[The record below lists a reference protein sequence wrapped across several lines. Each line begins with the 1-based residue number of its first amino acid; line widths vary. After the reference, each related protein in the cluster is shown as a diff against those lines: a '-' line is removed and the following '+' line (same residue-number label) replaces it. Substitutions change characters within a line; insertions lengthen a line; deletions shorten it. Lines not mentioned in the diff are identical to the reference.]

1 MARKGENIYK
11 RKDGRWEGRY
21 IKSRSSTG
29 KANYGYV
36 YAKSY
41 REVKA
46 KLISQSSC
54 TSNSVTVDP
63 EISSDQFEQVAMEWF
78 QAICPKV
85 KESTSNK
92 YRNLLSSYILPVFGS
107 KQLRDITHEFI
118 ETQCNFFLV
127 SGGLKENG
135 LSSKTVSDIL
145 SLIRNVLQ
153 FATRNGKAIS
163 CDARSIQ
170 IKRQTKEMRVLSRA
184 EQEKLCQYLY
194 SNLDS
199 CNIGILVCL
208 FTGLRVGEI
217 CALRWEDVSF
227 SDYTIHVHQT
237 LQRIQDRTNSE
248 YKTRIVVTTPK
259 SACSIRTIPVPHGLM
274 TILTAHKASS
284 TGYILTNSDQ
294 NPLEPRTMQNH
305 FKKVSTNGISA
316 STPQTSSFA
325 VTPSSADTTTF
336 ESNTFGSNLAFVQDR
351 LSAERYFSR
360 GNHYEEYRDYWENG
374 NYTFSRN
381 ENPELVYV
389 RARDIE
395 GVYLSDRELG
405 NPEGFWTR
413 NGREGWSRENILRRA
428 SHIQD
433 VRQNTES
440 GMSLDELSQ
449 NPVLDDTIRSY
460 YNNPVQVAQVG
471 SYYVFQSDGRH
482 RTLAAQSLDT
492 YIPVLVTG
500 SYTRND

>member
-21 IKSRSSTG
+21 IKSRSST
-29 KANYGYV
+29 
-36 YAKSY
+36 AKPITVMFMQSHIEKS
-41 REVKA
+41 RQNLSVKVRA
-46 KLISQSSC
+46 RVILSLSIQK
-54 TSNSVTVDP
+54 
-63 EISSDQFEQVAMEWF
+63 ISSDQFEQVAMEWF

-259 SACSIRTIPVPHGLM
+259 SACSIRTIPVYPM
-274 TILTAHKASS
+274 A
-284 TGYILTNSDQ
+284 
-294 NPLEPRTMQNH
+294 
-305 FKKVSTNGISA
+305 
-316 STPQTSSFA
+316 
-325 VTPSSADTTTF
+325 
-336 ESNTFGSNLAFVQDR
+336 
-351 LSAERYFSR
+351 
-360 GNHYEEYRDYWENG
+360 
-374 NYTFSRN
+374 
-381 ENPELVYV
+381 
-389 RARDIE
+389 
-395 GVYLSDRELG
+395 
-405 NPEGFWTR
+405 
-413 NGREGWSRENILRRA
+413 
-428 SHIQD
+428 
-433 VRQNTES
+433 
-440 GMSLDELSQ
+440 
-449 NPVLDDTIRSY
+449 
-460 YNNPVQVAQVG
+460 
-471 SYYVFQSDGRH
+471 
-482 RTLAAQSLDT
+482 
-492 YIPVLVTG
+492 
-500 SYTRND
+500 

>member
-274 TILTAHKASS
+274 TIDAT
-284 TGYILTNSDQ
+284 
-294 NPLEPRTMQNH
+294 
-305 FKKVSTNGISA
+305 TNG
-316 STPQTSSFA
+316 Q
-325 VTPSSADTTTF
+325 
-336 ESNTFGSNLAFVQDR
+336 L
-351 LSAERYFSR
+351 
-360 GNHYEEYRDYWENG
+360 HG
-374 NYTFSRN
+374 NYGHSRN
-381 ENPELVYV
+381 Y
-389 RARDIE
+389 
-395 GVYLSDRELG
+395 
-405 NPEGFWTR
+405 WTR
-413 NGREGWSRENILRRA
+413 PGNLQAEAFAHFFEASMGDQGKLELLANFFPTAFGIFSSMIDSIRPDNHVRVLSRER
-428 SHIQD
+428 
-433 VRQNTES
+433 
-440 GMSLDELSQ
+440 
-449 NPVLDDTIRSY
+449 
-460 YNNPVQVAQVG
+460 
-471 SYYVFQSDGRH
+471 
-482 RTLAAQSLDT
+482 
-492 YIPVLVTG
+492 
-500 SYTRND
+500 

>member
-305 FKKVSTNGISA
+305 FKKVLKNSGITSA
-316 STPQTSSFA
+316 NYHSLRHT
-325 VTPSSADTTTF
+325 
-336 ESNTFGSNLAFVQDR
+336 
-351 LSAERYFSR
+351 LS
-360 GNHYEEYRDYWENG
+360 
-374 NYTFSRN
+374 
-381 ENPELVYV
+381 L
-389 RARDIE
+389 I
-395 GVYLSDRELG
+395 
-405 NPEGFWTR
+405 
-413 NGREGWSRENILRRA
+413 
-428 SHIQD
+428 HI
-433 VRQNTES
+433 
-440 GMSLDELSQ
+440 
-449 NPVLDDTIRSY
+449 
-460 YNNPVQVAQVG
+460 
-471 SYYVFQSDGRH
+471 
-482 RTLAAQSLDT
+482 
-492 YIPVLVTG
+492 
-500 SYTRND
+500 